1 MYFCTK
7 VNIINYSIYAESTP
21 NPEVMKFVANR
32 MLADKSIEIT
42 TLAEAKGI
50 SIAEELLK
58 FPFVKS
64 IYLSSNFISVSKT
77 GTIAWENIAMQL
89 RIFIADH
96 LNSNDIKNYTENLS
110 SEKVAVVNN
119 TDDDKIT
126 IKEFTASE
134 KEIEAILNEYI
145 APAVEADGGAITL
158 NYYKDNVVCVDLKG
172 ACSGC
177 PSSTST
183 LKGGIE
189 ALLKQKINPDIEV
202 IANEK

>member
-1 MYFCTK
+1 M
-7 VNIINYSIYAESTP
+7 NYSIYAESTP

-64 IYLSSNFISVSKT
+64 IYLSSNFISISKT

-126 IKEFTASE
+126 IKEFTATE

>member
-1 MYFCTK
+1 M
-7 VNIINYSIYAESTP
+7 NYSIYAESTP

-110 SEKVAVVNN
+110 SEKVADVNN

-134 KEIEAILNEYI
+134 KEIETILNEYI

>member
-1 MYFCTK
+1 M
-7 VNIINYSIYAESTP
+7 NYSIYVESTP

-32 MLADKSIEIT
+32 MLADKSIEIK
-42 TLAEAKGI
+42 TLQEAKGI

-58 FPFVKS
+58 FPFVNS
-64 IYLSSNFISVSKT
+64 IYLSSNFISISKSVQVE
-77 GTIAWENIAMQL
+77 WENIAMQL
-89 RIFIADH
+89 RVFIADH
-96 LNSNDIKNYTENLS
+96 LNSNEIKNYTEKISLDRVENSNNIKL
-110 SEKVAVVNN
+110 EK
-119 TDDDKIT
+119 T
-126 IKEFTASE
+126 KEFNDSE
-134 KEIEAILNEYI
+134 KEIEAILKEYI

-189 ALLKQKINPDIEV
+189 SLLKQKVNPEIQV

>member
-1 MYFCTK
+1 M
-7 VNIINYSIYAESTP
+7 NYSIYAESTP

-32 MLADKSIEIT
+32 MLADKSIEIS
-42 TLAEAKGI
+42 TLKEAKGI
-50 SIAEELLK
+50 SIAEELLR

-64 IYLSSNFISVSKT
+64 IYLGSNFISVAKSGEIK
-77 GTIAWENIAMQL
+77 WEDIAMQL

-96 LNSNDIKNYTENLS
+96 LNSNGIKNYTEHLDS
-110 SEKVAVVNN
+110 SEANFIN
-119 TDDDKIT
+119 DSNDEAKIA
-126 IKEFTASE
+126 KELNAKE
-134 KEIEAILNEYI
+134 KEIVAILDEYI

-158 NYYKDNVVCVDLKG
+158 NYYKDNIVCVDLKG

-189 ALLKQKINPDIEV
+189 ALLKQKVSPDIKV

>member
-1 MYFCTK
+1 M
-7 VNIINYSIYAESTP
+7 NYSIYAESTP

-126 IKEFTASE
+126 IKEFTAIE

>member
-1 MYFCTK
+1 M
-7 VNIINYSIYAESTP
+7 NYSIYAESTP
-21 NPEVMKFVANR
+21 NPQVMKFVANR

-42 TLAEAKGI
+42 TLEEAKGI

-77 GTIAWENIAMQL
+77 ETIEWENIAMQL
-89 RIFIADH
+89 RIFITDH
-96 LNSNDIKNYTENLS
+96 LNNNEIKNYTQNLATKTKVIVENNDGK
-110 SEKVAVVNN
+110 EA
-119 TDDDKIT
+119 I
-126 IKEFTASE
+126 IKEFNDSE

-145 APAVEADGGAITL
+145 APAVEADGGAIIL

-189 ALLKQKINPDIEV
+189 ALLKQKINPNIEV